1 MKLDV
6 NFGKMIEEFRKS
18 FKPKTTQKKG
28 IPLYLRKCKYC
39 KYIELTY
46 CKYHAVT
53 IHPESRACPA
63 FSLQEKYLEAYQ
75 KGTTPQEAQ
84 L

>member
-1 MKLDV
+1 MKLGNLDLSKV
-6 NFGKMIEEFRKS
+6 LEGLRKS
-18 FKPKTTQKKG
+18 FKPRTAQRRG

-63 FSLQEKYLEAYQ
+63 FSLQEKYLEAFQ
-75 KGTTPQEAQ
+75 KRGPQGTQF
-84 L
+84 